1 MTGKAAAA
9 AAQASR
15 VPTQLSADKVPAGTP
30 TTETD
35 VIVVGAGPSGSA
47 TAAHLALAGL
57 NVALLEKCAFP
68 REKVCGDGL
77 TPRAVTQLVKLGID
91 TSAEAGW
98 LQNKGLRI
106 LAGGMRVELPWPDL
120 SAYPSNGLVR
130 TRLDFDQLL
139 ARRAQKL
146 GVALHEQT
154 PATQPVVDGRSGQV
168 VGVMARPAGADRDV
182 LFR

>member
-15 VPTQLSADKVPAGTP
+15 EQTQLSANEVPAGTP
-30 TTETD
+30 TTDTD

-120 SAYPSNGLVR
+120 SAFPEQRPCPYPA
-130 TRLDFDQLL
+130 RL
-139 ARRAQKL
+139 R
-146 GVALHEQT
+146 
-154 PATQPVVDGRSGQV
+154 PA
-168 VGVMARPAGADRDV
+168 ARPTVHRSSALPCMNRRPPRSPSSMTAPARSWV
-182 LFR
+182 